1 MKTFDRS
8 SVKLTG
14 GYLFDKQ
21 ELNRKITVEAVYDR
35 FFETGRI
42 GAFKLEWREGDEKKP
57 HIFWDSDVAKWME
70 GAAYILADHPD
81 AALEAKVDGIVADI
95 KKNQQPDGYFNIYY
109 TVVEPGKRFTN
120 RDRHELYC
128 AGHLMEAAVALD
140 ECLGKSDLLVCME
153 KYADCIKREFIDE
166 KTASFSTPGHEEI
179 ELALVRMYNHT
190 KNKKYLDMAAF
201 FINTRGAVEEQMQGF
216 YDQSHLPVREQSEAV
231 GHAVRAMYLYTGMAR
246 LAGKTGDEALVA
258 ACKRLWA
265 DATEK
270 KMYVTGGL
278 GSTHVGEAF
287 TVAYDM
293 PNDTAYTETC
303 AAIGLMLFANAMQA
317 VDNDAKYADI
327 TERAMYNGMMSGLSL
342 DGKGFF
348 YENPLEINLFERFS
362 VEGNGRSFKA
372 MIRRLPITQRPEY
385 FKCSCCP
392 PNIVRLFPRFG
403 NYIYGYEAN
412 TLYINQFVSSTL
424 SEGGVECVMTTDYP
438 RSGVVRVRASGADKV
453 AIRIPSWCRE
463 FKLNAPYT
471 VERGYAVAEYSGG
484 ELVAEMDMSARAV
497 WADPRVRRDAGRLC
511 ITRGPIVYCAEGV
524 DNGDDLHRFSIP
536 SELNCA
542 EKENALFGLPTLEID
557 AYEAVISNGG
567 LYTYSAPEK
576 KKTRLTLIPYNCFAN
591 RGESDMLVWLRQ
603 E

>member
-1 MKTFDRS
+1 MKTFDRGA
-8 SVKLTG
+8 VKLTD

-21 ELNRKITVEAVYDR
+21 ELNRKITVGAVYDR
-35 FFETGRI
+35 FYETGRI
-42 GAFKLEWREGDEKKP
+42 DAFKFGWREGDDKKP

-81 AALEAKVDGIVADI
+81 AALEAKVDSIVADI
-95 KKNQQPDGYFNIYY
+95 KKNQQPDGYFNIYF
-109 TVVEPGKRFTN
+109 TVVEPGQRFTN

-140 ECLGKSDLLVCME
+140 KYLGKGELLECMDR
-153 KYADCIKREFIDE
+153 YADCIKREFIE
-166 KTASFSTPGHEEI
+166 NKTASFSTPGHEEI
-179 ELALVRMYNHT
+179 ELALVRMYDHT
-190 KNKKYLDMAAF
+190 GNKKYLDMAAF

-246 LAGKTGDEALVA
+246 LAKETADEALIS

-303 AAIGLMLFANAMQA
+303 AAIGLMFFANAMQA
-317 VDNDAKYADI
+317 IDNDARYADI
-327 TERAMYNGMMSGLSL
+327 TERAMYNGMMSGVSL
-342 DGKGFF
+342 DGKAFF

-362 VEGNGRSFKA
+362 VDGNGRSFKA
-372 MIRRLPITQRPEY
+372 MTRRLPITERVEC

-392 PNIVRLFPRFG
+392 PNIVRLFPSFG
-403 NYIYGYEAN
+403 NYIYGCEDS
-412 TLYINQFVSSTL
+412 TLYINQFASSTL
-424 SEGGVECVMTTDYP
+424 CENGVECVMTTDYP
-438 RSGVVRVRASGADKV
+438 RSGVVSVRAKGVDKV
-453 AIRIPSWCRE
+453 AIRIPSWCKE
-463 FKLNAPYT
+463 FKLNMPYT
-471 VERGYAVAEYSGG
+471 VQKGYAVVEYSGE
-484 ELVAEMDMSARAV
+484 ELIAEMDMTARAV

-511 ITRGPIVYCAEGV
+511 VTRGPMVYCAEGV
-524 DNGDDLHRFSIP
+524 DNGNDLHRFSVP
-536 SELNCA
+536 SELNCE
-542 EKENALFGLPTLEID
+542 EKENNEFGLPVLEID
-557 AYEAVISNGG
+557 AYESVVTDSG
-567 LYTYSAPEK
+567 LYTYRAPEK
-576 KKTRLTLIPYNCFAN
+576 KKTRLTLIPYSCFAN
-591 RGESDMLVWLRQ
+591 RGESDMLVWLR
-603 E
+603 ED